1 MFELQMQYLV
11 LQKAGVFRAKSIE
24 AFAWSLQDRQTLSGP
39 HHSGALAEQASIRCK
54 AELLWDFAQ
63 DHSLNFWRCSQ
74 SLWGLSHSGE
84 GGKFMQSKFKWVLPL
99 NLQVFLLIKAPEQA
113 RNVSGYCSRCCL
125 FSTATLAV
133 LAAWTWCFTD
143 QSDCVLIPCKSCLQ
157 KAPGIRKA
165 TPSISLQPLE
175 LVFLDALWLLP
186 HPDAFFLFKRV
197 TYF

>member
-63 DHSLNFWRCSQ
+63 DHSLNFWRSSQ

-99 NLQVFLLIKAPEQA
+99 NLQSSSK
-113 RNVSGYCSRCCL
+113 CSCSLKRQNKHVTCPV
-125 FSTATLAV
+125 TAADV
-133 LAAWTWCFTD
+133 ACSA
-143 QSDCVLIPCKSCLQ
+143 
-157 KAPGIRKA
+157 
-165 TPSISLQPLE
+165 QPLLQCSQLE
-175 LVFLDALWLLP
+175 RGVSQTSQTVFSFPARAACRKHLESERLLQVFP
-186 HPDAFFLFKRV
+186 FSP
-197 TYF
+197 